1 MTPDLFVLREDA
13 RVLVA
18 DDDPILREFAS
29 SHLSTPSVTVDT
41 AVDGED
47 AWSKL
52 TAEPYDI
59 ALIDLGMPRLD
70 GFGLIERVRATPRL
84 ANLPIVVIT
93 GREDMAAIDRAYRL
107 GATSFVVKPL
117 NWRLLSHQLGYVLRS
132 SRNED
137 VLREARE
144 VAVRADAVKANLLR
158 LMRHEFNTP
167 FNAILGFGRLI
178 ETRAPDEA
186 SRSHAAQILAA
197 ARRFRATLDDISSAG
212 QMLADDLAPRR
223 AMTTARDLLKAAARG
238 ALERAGSATDLIVRD
253 RTSGADILID
263 QDLTAEAIRRL
274 IVNGFQHGAAPV
286 SVSAALEGDGAL
298 AIEVSDAGADFDPAQ
313 IVENE
318 GLVDSRAPG
327 AGRGLGL
334 GLGVARACCAAQGG
348 TLDLSRNAGG
358 GALAVIRLPN
368 VTVTLDALRASA

>member
-1 MTPDLFVLREDA
+1 MSNDLFVLREDA

-29 SHLSTPSVTVDT
+29 THLATPSVIVET
-41 AVDGED
+41 AADGEE
-47 AWSKL
+47 AWTRL
-52 TAEPYDI
+52 TEEPFDI

-93 GREDMAAIDRAYRL
+93 GREDIAAIDRAYRA

-137 VLREARE
+137 ILREARE
-144 VAVRADAVKANLLR
+144 VAVRADAVKSNLLR

-178 ETRAPDEA
+178 ETHAPDEA

-197 ARRFRATLDDISSAG
+197 ARRFRATLDDIAGAG
-212 QMLADDLAPRR
+212 QLLAGDVEPRP
-223 AMTTARDLLKAAARG
+223 AATTARDVLRLAAKG
-238 ALERAGSATDLIVRD
+238 ALERAGSAVDLIVRD
-253 RTSGADILID
+253 RTGGGEIEID
-263 QDLTAEAIRRL
+263 PDLTAEALRRL
-274 IVNGFQHGAAPV
+274 VVNGFQHGAAPV
-286 SVSAALEGDGAL
+286 TVTASLEDDGAL
-298 AIEVSDAGADFDPAQ
+298 SIEVRDSGTAFDLRAVDPETPLDGAPPQ
-313 IVENE
+313 
-318 GLVDSRAPG
+318 S
-327 AGRGLGL
+327 GRGLGL
-334 GLGVARACCAAQGG
+334 GLGVVQACCAAMGG
-348 TLDLSRNAGG
+348 RFEIARSEAGG
-358 GALAVIRLPN
+358 AVARIRIPGAAAVAE
-368 VTVTLDALRASA
+368 DLRAIA

>member
-1 MTPDLFVLREDA
+1 MSPELFVLREDA

-18 DDDPILREFAS
+18 DDDPILREFAA
-29 SHLSTPSVTVDT
+29 SHLSTPSVTVET

-47 AWSKL
+47 AWARLMVESF
-52 TAEPYDI
+52 DI

-137 VLREARE
+137 ILREARE
-144 VAVRADAVKANLLR
+144 VAVRADAVKAKLLR
-158 LMRHEFNTP
+158 LMRHELNTP

-178 ETRAPDEA
+178 ETHAPDEA

-212 QMLADDLAPRR
+212 HLLADELSPRR
-223 AMTTARDLLKAAARG
+223 AVTTARELLRSSARA
-238 ALERAGSATDLIVRD
+238 ALERAGSAVDLVVRD
-253 RTSGADILID
+253 RTGGADILID
-263 QDLTAEAIRRL
+263 IELTSEAVRRL

-286 SVSAALEGDGAL
+286 SVTASLEADGAL
-298 AIEVSDAGADFDPAQ
+298 TIEVTDAGTGFDPA
-313 IVENE
+313 IVIDDAAIE
-318 GLVDSRAPG
+318 GDLPQSS
-327 AGRGLGL
+327 RGLGV
-334 GLGVARACCAAQGG
+334 GLAVARACCSAQGG
-348 TLDLSRNAGG
+348 WLDLQRSPGG
-358 GALAVIRLPN
+358 GAVAAIRLPG
-368 VTVTLDALRASA
+368 VVMSIDALRASA

>member
-1 MTPDLFVLREDA
+1 MTQDLFVLREDA

-18 DDDPILREFAS
+18 DDDPILREFAA
-29 SHLSTPSVTVDT
+29 SHLATPSVTVET

-47 AWSKL
+47 AWARL
-52 TAEPYDI
+52 TSEPFDI
-59 ALIDLGMPRLD
+59 ALVDLGMPRLD

-137 VLREARE
+137 ILREARE
-144 VAVRADAVKANLLR
+144 VAVRADAIKANLLR

-178 ETRAPDEA
+178 ESHASDEA

-212 QMLADDLAPRR
+212 QLLADDLASRR
-223 AMTTARDLLKAAARG
+223 TVSTARDLLKSAARA
-238 ALERAGSATDLIVRD
+238 ALERAGSAVDLVVRD
-253 RTSGADILID
+253 RTGGAEILFD
-263 QDLTAEAIRRL
+263 PDLTSEALRRL

-286 SVSAALEGDGAL
+286 SVTASLEPDGAL
-298 AIEVSDAGADFDPAQ
+298 LIEVADSGTAFDPVLTATDA
-313 IVENE
+313 
-318 GLVDSRAPG
+318 LA
-327 AGRGLGL
+327 AGELPPASRGLGV
-334 GLGVARACCAAQGG
+334 GLAVARACCSAQDGW
-348 TLDLSRNAGG
+348 LDLQRSPGG
-358 GALAVIRLPN
+358 GAVAVIRLPG
-368 VTVTLDALRASA
+368 VAMSMDTFRATA